1 VKSSE
6 KLREGAGQYQ
16 WIVWKMVFIFPISIS
31 SSIGSDPWV
40 FALRLLILSML
51 LFRQAATVV
60 ILVLVGV
67 A

>member
-1 VKSSE
+1 
-6 KLREGAGQYQ
+6 
-16 WIVWKMVFIFPISIS
+16 MVFIFPISIS

-40 FALRLLILSML
+40 FALGLLILSML